1 MATAAKEDKSLNCE
15 YFFITATIAKEY
27 TDSKAALYKASL
39 PPKKKVYKSMN
50 KMLQECFFVGSLKY
64 GNNFI
69 A

>member
-1 MATAAKEDKSLNCE
+1 MSENIFLNSE
-15 YFFITATIAKEY
+15 NFYITDTITKEY
-27 TDSKAALYKASL
+27 NESKTALFQASL

>member
-1 MATAAKEDKSLNCE
+1 MKEDKISCSDN
-15 YFFITATIAKEY
+15 FFITDTITQEY
-27 TDSKAALYKASL
+27 KNAKAAIKLACQ

>member
-1 MATAAKEDKSLNCE
+1 MIELTEEKFMNTEN
-15 YFFITATIAKEY
+15 FFITDTITREY
-27 TDSKAALYKASL
+27 CLAQEAFHKASL

-50 KMLQECFFVGSLKY
+50 KMLQEGFLVGSLKY